1 MKNEIHK
8 LISLG
13 DTEKALDLLTSRFP
27 NEVTLLKA
35 QYTNGKKEFNL
46 SMMDYSDW
54 QRIQSR
60 VNYSVLELAGRA
72 EDPAPEVPVNQA
84 RNTGAKVYI
93 TYSPDAG
100 NDRES
105 ARRMRDFLSS
115 NNIQVTTNDDLELGG
130 NIEDFVNSSI
140 READFILAVIS
151 KESLRSSWQ
160 NGEAA
165 LDIVL
170 ERVAETRVIPVSLDR
185 AILEADFYFESLDF
199 LNANIKKA
207 QKNVQKA
214 ITLGGDSRH
223 FQVDLNRLNNAKNQ
237 LSLIIEKMKNVR
249 MVSLNQTQSASDQEF
264 EEGMRRIV
272 QRLQPANP

>member
-1 MKNEIHK
+1 M
-8 LISLG
+8 
-13 DTEKALDLLTSRFP
+13 
-27 NEVTLLKA
+27 
-35 QYTNGKKEFNL
+35 
-46 SMMDYSDW
+46 
-54 QRIQSR
+54 
-60 VNYSVLELAGRA
+60 AGRA
-72 EDPAPEVPVNQA
+72 DEPETVVQQTA
-84 RNTGAKVYI
+84 RNTGPKVYI
-93 TYSPDAG
+93 TYSPDAA

-105 ARRMRDFLSS
+105 ARRMRDFLSR
-115 NNIQVTTNDDLELGG
+115 NNIQVITNDDLELGG

-140 READFILAVIS
+140 RDADYILAVIS

-199 LNANIKKA
+199 LSENIKKA

-214 ITLGGDSRH
+214 MNLGGDARH

-249 MVSLNQTQSASDQEF
+249 MVSMNQTQSASDQEF

-272 QRLQPANP
+272 QRLQSANP

>member
-13 DTEKALDLLTSRFP
+13 DTEKALDLLTPRFP
-27 NEVTLLKA
+27 NEVALLKA
-35 QYTNGKKEFNL
+35 QYANGKKEFNL

-60 VNYSVLELAGRA
+60 VNYSVLEMAGRA
-72 EDPAPEVPVNQA
+72 DDPAPEPTVNQP
-84 RNTGAKVYI
+84 RNTGPRVYI
-93 TYSPDAG
+93 TYSPDAA

-115 NNIQVTTNDDLELGG
+115 NNIQVTTNDDLGLGG
-130 NIEDFVNSSI
+130 NIEDFVNNSI

-151 KESLRSSWQ
+151 KESLRNSWQ

-199 LNANIKKA
+199 LNANIKKT

-214 ITLGGDSRH
+214 MTLGGDARH

-249 MVSLNQTQSASDQEF
+249 MVSLNQSQSASDQEF
-264 EEGMRRIV
+264 EEGMHRIV
-272 QRLQPANP
+272 QRLQPSN

>member
-13 DTEKALDLLTSRFP
+13 DTEKALDLLTPRFP
-27 NEVTLLKA
+27 NEVALLKA
-35 QYTNGKKEFNL
+35 QYANGKKEFNL

-60 VNYSVLELAGRA
+60 VNYSVLEMAGRPDEPEKA
-72 EDPAPEVPVNQA
+72 AQPAP
-84 RNTGAKVYI
+84 RNTGPKVYI
-93 TYSPDAG
+93 TYSPDAA

-130 NIEDFVNSSI
+130 NIEDFVNNSI

-151 KESLRSSWQ
+151 KESLRNSWQ

-214 ITLGGDSRH
+214 MTLGGDARH

-264 EEGMRRIV
+264 EEGMHRIV
-272 QRLQPANP
+272 QRLQPANS